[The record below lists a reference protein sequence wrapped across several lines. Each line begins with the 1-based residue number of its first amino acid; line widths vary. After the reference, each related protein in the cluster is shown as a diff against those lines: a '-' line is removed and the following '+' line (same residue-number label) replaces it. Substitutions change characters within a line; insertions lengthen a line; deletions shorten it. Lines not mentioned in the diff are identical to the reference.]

1 MPSYTQRFWCVSG
14 ANDGVGK
21 SLLTAFLGVSLA
33 RAGKSVILVDAG
45 RSASNLEDYL
55 GVKNRRPMLQDY
67 LADAASIE
75 DVIIQTE
82 EPGLRAICSAG
93 ALVGIADSSVGQKE
107 KIIRFIGAMN
117 AEYILVDLG
126 AGILP
131 NLLDFFNMS
140 DEGIVVVNPDP
151 TAMHNAYEFVRSAI
165 YRLIQRKFSANLAVI
180 AALRELSDNRQNPKP
195 RTMIEFFDHLCV
207 SDAAAAE
214 RIAVLVDRY
223 RPHIVV
229 NMATSEQDQR
239 VAELIQSACKKFLN
253 VDLKIGGIVL
263 ADPAFRDPTGRLFR
277 IESEVSDATAPQ
289 QIREVMLRLL
299 NSRGPEEMPE
309 HAGSEKGVSAAPI
322 MGFNDNLI
330 FKGSELHVQTE
341 DMGQSVRCITT
352 QVFMD
357 GRIILT
363 TKLDYPAELMDRS
376 DRSQVME
383 LMRRQHFDLIRD
395 IKSGRVQPPLYSRQS
410 E

>member
-151 TAMHNAYEFVRSAI
+151 TAMHNAYEF
-165 YRLIQRKFSANLAVI
+165 
-180 AALRELSDNRQNPKP
+180 
-195 RTMIEFFDHLCV
+195 
-207 SDAAAAE
+207 
-214 RIAVLVDRY
+214 
-223 RPHIVV
+223 
-229 NMATSEQDQR
+229 
-239 VAELIQSACKKFLN
+239 
-253 VDLKIGGIVL
+253 
-263 ADPAFRDPTGRLFR
+263 
-277 IESEVSDATAPQ
+277 
-289 QIREVMLRLL
+289 
-299 NSRGPEEMPE
+299 
-309 HAGSEKGVSAAPI
+309 
-322 MGFNDNLI
+322 
-330 FKGSELHVQTE
+330 
-341 DMGQSVRCITT
+341 
-352 QVFMD
+352 
-357 GRIILT
+357 
-363 TKLDYPAELMDRS
+363 
-376 DRSQVME
+376 
-383 LMRRQHFDLIRD
+383 
-395 IKSGRVQPPLYSRQS
+395 
-410 E
+410 